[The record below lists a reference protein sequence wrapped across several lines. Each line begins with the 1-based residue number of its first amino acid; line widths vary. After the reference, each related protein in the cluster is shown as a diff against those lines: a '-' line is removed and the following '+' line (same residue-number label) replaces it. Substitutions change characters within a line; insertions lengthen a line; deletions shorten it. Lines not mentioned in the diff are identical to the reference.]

1 MHHQKSKERHS
12 GHISYINSL
21 EPGEHGPYSLGAA
34 QLPEQERSPPTP
46 GQKRSAR
53 PMVTLPSAQA
63 GLEKS
68 LQAQTSQ
75 TQQKPTGGPFLESR
89 TLLLHL
95 KPKNAFNL
103 V

>member
-46 GQKRSAR
+46 RSEEVGQAHGDPALSSGRSGEE
-53 PMVTLPSAQA
+53 PA
-63 GLEKS
+63 GPDFS
-68 LQAQTSQ
+68 D
-75 TQQKPTGGPFLESR
+75 PTKTYRG
-89 TLLLHL
+89 
-95 KPKNAFNL
+95 AFP
-103 V
+103 

>member
-1 MHHQKSKERHS
+1 MDPTHWVQHS
-12 GHISYINSL
+12 SQNKREAL
-21 EPGEHGPYSLGAA
+21 
-34 QLPEQERSPPTP
+34 LPP

-95 KPKNAFNL
+95 KPKNAFKL
-103 V
+103 D